1 MNGKTYCYVSNKE
14 VVLNGAGVYLY
25 NIQLRKIIISDL
37 DLGLFHEV
45 AVVVVVAAVV
55 VELVVVDGS
64 KQDTPVHPPSS
75 PHPLVGF
82 GFLLDVKYL
91 YSRS

>member
-55 VELVVVDGS
+55 VE
-64 KQDTPVHPPSS
+64 
-75 PHPLVGF
+75 
-82 GFLLDVKYL
+82 
-91 YSRS
+91 